1 MLLRRGVSLTIA
13 RKSSVTVFA
22 CLMTGAIP
30 AVLANDVRLSIA
42 LISLAMV
49 GYTGSGAITLA
60 FPADVFPKNVV
71 ASVWGLASLGSGIG
85 GMVFALI
92 TGWLVDHYSYTPVF
106 IGFGLMPLICAT
118 VLWTLTGPLKPRSA

>member
-1 MLLRRGVSLTIA
+1 
-13 RKSSVTVFA
+13 
-22 CLMTGAIP
+22 MTAAIP
-30 AVLANDVRLSIA
+30 AVLLNDVRLSIA

-85 GMVFALI
+85 GMVFALM
-92 TGWLVDHYSYTPVF
+92 TGWLVDHYSYLPAFVL
-106 IGFGLMPLICAT
+106 FGTIPLIF
-118 VLWTLTGPLKPRSA
+118 VLIIWLGLGRLTPLAEPL